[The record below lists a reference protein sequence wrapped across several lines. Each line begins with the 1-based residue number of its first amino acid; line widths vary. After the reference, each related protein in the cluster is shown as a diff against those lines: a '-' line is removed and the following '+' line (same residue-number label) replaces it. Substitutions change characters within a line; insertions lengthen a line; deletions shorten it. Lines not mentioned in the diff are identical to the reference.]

1 MFIDAARC
9 RTRAPRPRRHV
20 SPGSMSAWRLA
31 CVAIALSCSAFGAD
45 GVVRFRVEYRAPPE
59 CPDARAFVAG
69 VTGRTKHA
77 MIAPGP
83 DARAV
88 EVVIESAPALEG
100 RVRIAG
106 PRGELAE
113 RSVRGAA
120 CREVVDALALIT
132 ALSFDPEASSEVT
145 RDPVP
150 EPAAPP
156 PVAAGPRA
164 PSLVW
169 SLYAGLTLVPF
180 ESALP
185 GSDLGFGAAVGASSE
200 GAILA
205 PLTLLMVR
213 RTTGDVARVG
223 GRAELGVTSA
233 GLVGCPVRI
242 PAQGS
247 LALRPCAGFEL
258 GRLDAEGVNLTQ
270 GRRHSSV
277 WLLPTVGARGQWQ
290 FSAPFVASAELGAG
304 FPLKRQHYTFD
315 SGERVHDIPR
325 VSLGAALELGVELR

>member
-1 MFIDAARC
+1 M
-9 RTRAPRPRRHV
+9 
-20 SPGSMSAWRLA
+20 
-31 CVAIALSCSAFGAD
+31 AIALSGSAFGAD

-69 VTGRTKHA
+69 VTGRTKQA
-77 MIAPGP
+77 IVAPGP

-106 PRGELAE
+106 PRGEIGE
-113 RSVRGAA
+113 RSVRGAV

-145 RDPVP
+145 DEPVP
-150 EPAAPP
+150 APAPEAPP
-156 PVAAGPRA
+156 SVAAGPRA
-164 PSLVW
+164 PSLAW

-200 GAILA
+200 GAIVA
-205 PLTLLMVR
+205 PLTLLTVR

-242 PAQGS
+242 PAQGA

-325 VSLGAALELGVELR
+325 VSLGVALELGVELR